1 MSVAPK
7 PADVVSKN
15 NVKQAGVGDG
25 PALMFAHG
33 FGCSQNMWRLVAPQF
48 ESGYRVIT
56 FDHVGS
62 GGSDLS
68 AYDRGTYDS
77 LHGYADDVID
87 IITALE
93 LHDVILVGHSV
104 GATIAALA
112 AIAAPELFSKLVL
125 VGPSPRYI
133 NDGDYIGGF
142 EESDIDAMLDNVDS
156 NYLGW
161 SSAIAPAIMGN
172 TDRPELTEEL
182 TSSFCS
188 TDPAIAQHFAR
199 VTFLSDN
206 RDDLASVST
215 PTLIVQSAD
224 DVIAPLAVGQFVHEA
239 IGDSHLV
246 VVPANGH
253 CLHLSHPS
261 ELVAAMRSFLT

>member
-1 MSVAPK
+1 MSVPASF
-7 PADVVSKN
+7 ADVVNKN
-15 NVKQAGVGDG
+15 NVRQSGVTDA
-25 PALMFAHG
+25 PAVMFAHG

-48 ESGYRVIT
+48 ERDYRVIT

-87 IITALE
+87 IVTALD
-93 LHDVILVGHSV
+93 LRDVIFVGHSV
-104 GATIAALA
+104 GAMIGALA
-112 AIAAPELFSKLVL
+112 AITAPELFSKLVL
-125 VGPSPRYI
+125 VGPSPHYI

-142 EESDIDAMLDNVDS
+142 EKDDIDAMLDSVDS

-161 SSAIAPAIMGN
+161 SSAITPAIMGN
-172 TDRPELTEEL
+172 SDRPELTEEL

-188 TDPAIAQHFAR
+188 ADPDIAQHFAR

-215 PTLIVQSAD
+215 PSLIVQSAE
-224 DVIAPLAVGQFVHEA
+224 DVIAPLAVGQFVHDA
-239 IGDSHLV
+239 IVDSDLV

-253 CLHLSHPS
+253 CLHLSHPQ
-261 ELVAAMRSFLT
+261 ELVVAIRSFLT